1 MYFVCVQNQ
10 IRHQLI
16 CGSGKAHEISVKE
29 MVEKENSTEE
39 TTSAGKSFRL
49 RETLSVYRKKRGVT
63 KSGPGLFCVVCGI
76 RQNTKFCLG
85 CQKGQSESLEIS
97 NMGEGGYR
105 KFCMRKRGRQKFL

>member
-1 MYFVCVQNQ
+1 MCFVCVQKQ

-16 CGSGKAHEISVKE
+16 CGTGKALEISVKE

-49 RETLSVYRKKRGVT
+49 RETLNVYKKGGFT

-85 CQKGQSESLEIS
+85 CQKGKSGSFEIS
-97 NMGEGGYR
+97 MMREGGNR
-105 KFCMRKRGRQKFL
+105 KICGRKRGS